1 MAAARG
7 HPRSQGRSGRAG
19 AGQAPPSCRSSR
31 ALVKKSNE
39 ETSQR
44 SKHTEARV
52 YSNLIHLQTAVG
64 ESGSMRSRR
73 TLHLNLTA
81 CRLGPPPSPPHMRL
95 GKRGSVGVGV
105 FGVPNPKET
114 TILFTRAAGRSVEEK
129 TTFSDDLRRPRGLPE
144 NSSHIFSSVSSSLTP
159 HCK

>member
-81 CRLGPPPSPPHMRL
+81 CRLGPPPPPPICVL
-95 GKRGSVGVGV
+95 GK
-105 FGVPNPKET
+105 E
-114 TILFTRAAGRSVEEK
+114 GRSGSGCSVFRTPK
-129 TTFSDDLRRPRGLPE
+129 RQQFSSHARRVDRWRRRRPSLTTFVGLAVCPKTQ
-144 NSSHIFSSVSSSLTP
+144 IFWQTLVVR
-159 HCK
+159 